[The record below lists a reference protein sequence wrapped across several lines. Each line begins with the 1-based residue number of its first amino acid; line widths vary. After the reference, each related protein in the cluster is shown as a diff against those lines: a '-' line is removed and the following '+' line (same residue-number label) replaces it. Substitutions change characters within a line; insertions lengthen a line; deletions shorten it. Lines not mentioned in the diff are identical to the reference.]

1 VKHPDVLEIIMD
13 RGQAMHPNV
22 LPIFVGALALAFVIL
37 VYALYQQQQQINE
50 LVIMV
55 GDGGSIEIK

>member
-1 VKHPDVLEIIMD
+1 MD

-37 VYALYQQQQQINE
+37 VYALYQQQQQLNE

-55 GDGGSIEIK
+55 GDGVSIEKK

>member
-1 VKHPDVLEIIMD
+1 
-13 RGQAMHPNV
+13 MHPNV